1 MSENDVS
8 WWLYS
13 EDRILYINDE
23 KVDLNKLED
32 FWKYLEENRQIKLK
46 NKE

>member
-8 WWLYS
+8 WWFYS

>member
-8 WWLYS
+8 WWLDS